1 MGREGQAWKDVMKAM
16 APTTKIRQA
25 PRVGLSLTSLT
36 QLLGVQVWQQRP
48 TKGRY
53 FPRNGVIA
61 SSFVPKPED
70 HWLVWKV
77 AGERDRKI
85 QGPWQREGVSKS
97 EVLRRGG
104 GRTEDILGL
113 EGAILPPGHSGC
125 SPAEFGV

>member
-1 MGREGQAWKDVMKAM
+1 MGREGQAWKDIRETM
-16 APTTKIRQA
+16 APTTKIPQA
-25 PRVGLSLTSLT
+25 PRVGLSLTLLT

-77 AGERDRKI
+77 AAERDGKI
-85 QGPWQREGVSKS
+85 QHPWQREGASKS

-104 GRTEDILGL
+104 GRAEGVLGMQ
-113 EGAILPPGHSGC
+113 GAILPPGHSGC
-125 SPAEFGV
+125 SSAEFGV